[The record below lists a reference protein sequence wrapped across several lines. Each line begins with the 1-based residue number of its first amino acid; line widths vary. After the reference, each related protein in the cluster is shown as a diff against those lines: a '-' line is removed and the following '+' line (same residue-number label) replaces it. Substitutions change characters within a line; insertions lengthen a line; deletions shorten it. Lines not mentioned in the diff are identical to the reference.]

1 MVSSGGFS
9 GSFSGVSANPCKT
22 IWGKNLTSKNCF
34 DVQIFLTSKAFL
46 TSNLCWRQ
54 KCFWRQTCLAVKH
67 VLTSNAFSTSNLL
80 TSNFLTSNKL
90 LTSIFFWRQAIADVK
105 KNIDVKEL
113 LTSKTSTYFCWRPKL
128 RDVKKVVDVKKSFDV
143 KQIADVKK
151 LLTSKNCWRQ
161 KVFDV
166 KNVFE
171 VNNFFDVK
179 SFFWRQQLFWRQR
192 NLDLKNIFDVK
203 LLLTSKKTLDVRKTL
218 DAKNLASTI
227 CWTSKA
233 FSKDWWGPLFKFA
246 RPGGVAHG
254 LLSKLKSDSESY
266 FSKFEIWKQD
276 PAKFEI
282 KKFKNWKISKFNV
295 LKVWLLLNTK
305 TKYIW
310 TFCFFLLG
318 LQGGPG
324 SAHLPAFSGSA
335 TREEWS
341 AHQSSIAWRCLFCFF
356 VRVVLVFL
364 LNLGCSNLCY
374 WIFKR
379 MF

>member
-1 MVSSGGFS
+1 MLTSR
-9 GSFSGVSANPCKT
+9 KL
-22 IWGKNLTSKNCF
+22 LTSKM
-34 DVQIFLTSKAFL
+34 FLASKMF
-46 TSNLCWRQ
+46 
-54 KCFWRQTCLAVKH
+54 FWHPKL
-67 VLTSNAFSTSNLL
+67 S
-80 TSNFLTSNKL
+80 TSNKL
-90 LTSIFFWRQAIADVK
+90 LTSIFFLTSNKLLTSKKYWRQRIVDVK
-105 KNIDVKEL
+105 NVNIFL
-113 LTSKTSTYFCWRPKL
+113 LTSKTSRCQKSCWRQ
-128 RDVKKVVDVKKSFDV
+128 KKFWR
-143 KQIADVKK
+143 QTNCWRQETIDVKK
-151 LLTSKNCWRQ
+151 LLTSKSFWRQ
-161 KVFDV
+161 KR
-166 KNVFE
+166 
-171 VNNFFDVK
+171 
-179 SFFWRQQLFWRQR
+179 FWGQQLFWRQ
-192 NLDLKNIFDVK
+192 K
-203 LLLTSKKTLDVRKTL
+203 LFLTSTAFLTSKKFGPQEHFWRQTSLDVKKTLDVRKTL

-254 LLSKLKSDSESY
+254 LLSKLESDSESY

-282 KKFKNWKISKFNV
+282 KKIKNWKISKFNV

-335 TREEWS
+335 SREECS

>member
-1 MVSSGGFS
+1 MF
-9 GSFSGVSANPCKT
+9 
-22 IWGKNLTSKNCF
+22 
-34 DVQIFLTSKAFL
+34 
-46 TSNLCWRQ
+46 WRQ
-54 KCFWRQTCLAVKH
+54 KKFWRQKLFDVKK
-67 VLTSNAFSTSNLL
+67 V
-80 TSNFLTSNKL
+80 LTSNKL
-90 LTSIFFWRQAIADVK
+90 LTSRNYWRQK
-105 KNIDVKEL
+105 H
-113 LTSKTSTYFCWRPKL
+113 
-128 RDVKKVVDVKKSFDV
+128 
-143 KQIADVKK
+143 
-151 LLTSKNCWRQ
+151 CWRQ

-254 LLSKLKSDSESY
+254 LLSKLESDSESY

-324 SAHLPAFSGSA
+324 SAHLPAFSGPA

-364 LNLGCSNLCY
+364 LNLGCSNLCS

>member
-1 MVSSGGFS
+1 MS
-9 GSFSGVSANPCKT
+9 K
-22 IWGKNLTSKNCF
+22 KLLTSKK
-34 DVQIFLTSKAFL
+34 V
-46 TSNLCWRQ
+46 
-54 KCFWRQTCLAVKH
+54 
-67 VLTSNAFSTSNLL
+67 
-80 TSNFLTSNKL
+80 LTSNKL
-90 LTSIFFWRQAIADVK
+90 LTSRNYWRQ
-105 KNIDVKEL
+105 
-113 LTSKTSTYFCWRPKL
+113 
-128 RDVKKVVDVKKSFDV
+128 
-143 KQIADVKK
+143 
-151 LLTSKNCWRQ
+151 KNCWRQ

-295 LKVWLLLNTK
+295 LKVWFLLNTK

-310 TFCFFLLG
+310 KFCFFYWACKGVLG
-318 LQGGPG
+318 R
-324 SAHLPAFSGSA
+324 H
-335 TREEWS
+335 
-341 AHQSSIAWRCLFCFF
+341 I
-356 VRVVLVFL
+356 
-364 LNLGCSNLCY
+364 Y
-374 WIFKR
+374 
-379 MF
+379 